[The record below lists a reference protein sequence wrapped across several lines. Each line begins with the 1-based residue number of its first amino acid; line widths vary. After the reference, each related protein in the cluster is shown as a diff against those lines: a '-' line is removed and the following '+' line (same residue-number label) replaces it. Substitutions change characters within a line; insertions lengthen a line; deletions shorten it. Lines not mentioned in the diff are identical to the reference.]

1 VIQHGVKKANELT
14 EKIEKIALC
23 VLEYLYKGEGEINI
37 VLTNDE
43 VIRELN
49 RQFRNI
55 DRPTD
60 VLSFAYNEGEL
71 LGEVIISLQTVESQ
85 SMQYGNSFQRELEFV
100 LIHGVLHILGYDHET
115 GEDAKVMFDL
125 QKLLLRKCCGE
136 G

>member
-1 VIQHGVKKANELT
+1 MDELT

-23 VLEYLYKGEGEINI
+23 VLEYLCEEGEGEINI

-55 DRPTD
+55 DHPTD
-60 VLSFAYNEGEL
+60 VLSFTYDEGEL

-85 SMQYGNSFQRELEFV
+85 SMRYGNSFQRELEFV
-100 LIHGVLHILGYDHET
+100 LIHGILHILGYDHET
-115 GEDAKVMFDL
+115 GEDAEVMFDL
-125 QKLLLRKCCGE
+125 QKLLLRRCCGE